1 MSALDLRSIFWGNL
15 LLLGLQPVHY
25 PGVTL
30 HRDMFAGHTGAS
42 KSMEVVLRFLFGT
55 LDPVLSKERF
65 AKCWPIVDRGQGR
78 EFRNVAVKWLEFLKK
93 EGHIPSD
100 VLVRRSY
107 FDECRGERFERV
119 LLALSHYVLK
129 VSFERSC
136 GSNQNVSLSRP
147 QGGKRDSL
155 MEELRMKALKVRITA
170 VAHDFLAEEKTRTD
184 LQTQW
189 KSYAEQLTNDYQDL
203 VCRKKD
209 AHLTRSR
216 LQEELQTAFDSSKLE
231 DALSQRANTTSRI
244 SAGWTTVIDWMKENR
259 RNMDMTEDILKGHT
273 SDCVLENTSMCF
285 ELPSGLQNGDG
296 RVTTR
301 PYVDGRLDLTAITR
315 LWSIAQFELLKT
327 LQGSVLNPTSE
338 CDQRPSSIACSET
351 PDLVAD
357 QLCKQETLLAR
368 IRTLKS
374 DMQTQLVDIR
384 ASIAANRSGV
394 RSKYDDTP
402 PKQNRE
408 ETSDTILNEN
418 PGPDMDISTP
428 TVVKIVSELPTPEA
442 VAAINDMVRSEVTGA
457 MDAAASASIAASTRA
472 MRERLVAAASSRMG
486 IIDFDSSHQVSSNKD
501 IKVTPPATPK
511 GHGRSSRLLAPTVSS
526 AAKCRT
532 RPPSKASE
540 PCLGSPS
547 RTTLQRKIKEKT
559 TNSSKKRVPDKQ
571 GASASQNVSLV
582 KSRTSNSPRRSSFT
596 RTSTAHSQR
605 EPTVAYDLLCE
616 QIVNF
621 VHTEI
626 GPVPQVPSAP
636 AGSSISPGRVD
647 QLNFSDTHTGLFQ
660 DDLNEM
666 TEPPENIADPIAA
679 LGNQGFH
686 PQKEIAR
693 TPEKSQNQT
702 LASNSVRGSAT
713 SARHTSSRVNAYRPK
728 TPSKLSQI
736 VTFDSSSDSLLTDD
750 NDQSDKENLERSPD
764 SKSPRTRH
772 RKSLLTSEKNNSYG
786 RMGKSPNSQ
795 RKKPKQGLLQM
806 LHTPKRIALRNSKTP
821 VNRQSRSRTESPS
834 SPAIDFGE
842 VDDWLDEEIP
852 DFLLDA
858 DDELHGTEEDDP
870 NFGPIKVAL
879 LPRRGSNISFHRG
892 GIEDDD
898 KDQELEN
905 MFDKLRQLKL
915 KTAAAK

>member
-1 MSALDLRSIFWGNL
+1 
-15 LLLGLQPVHY
+15 
-25 PGVTL
+25 
-30 HRDMFAGHTGAS
+30 MFAGHTGAS
-42 KSMEVVLRFLFGT
+42 KAMEVVLRFLFGT

-78 EFRNVAVKWLEFLKK
+78 EFRNVVVKWLELLKK

-100 VLVRRSY
+100 ILVRRSY

-136 GSNQNVSLSRP
+136 GSNQNVFLSRP

-155 MEELRMKALKVRITA
+155 IEGLRTKALKVRITA

-184 LQTQW
+184 LQKHW

-209 AHLTRSR
+209 AHSTRSR
-216 LQEELQTAFDSSKLE
+216 LQEELENAFGSSKLE
-231 DALSQRANTTSRI
+231 DALSQRADTADRI
-244 SAGWTTVIDWMKENR
+244 SAGWTTIMNWMEENR
-259 RNMDMTEDILKGHT
+259 RNMDMTEDILKRHT

-296 RVTTR
+296 RITTR

-327 LQGSVLNPTSE
+327 LQRSVLNSTSE
-338 CDQRPSSIACSET
+338 CDQRPSSIAPSET
-351 PDLVAD
+351 PDLVGD

-368 IRTLKS
+368 VRTLKS

-384 ASIAANRSGV
+384 ASIAASRSDV
-394 RSKYDDTP
+394 CSKYDDTS

-408 ETSDTILNEN
+408 ETSSDTILKEN
-418 PGPDMDISTP
+418 LGPDMGISTP
-428 TVVKIVSELPTPEA
+428 TVVKIASELPTPDA

-457 MDAAASASIAASTRA
+457 MDAAVSASISASTRA
-472 MRERLVAAASSRMG
+472 MRERLVAAASSRMSV
-486 IIDFDSSHQVSSNKD
+486 IDFDSSNKVSSNKD
-501 IKVTPPATPK
+501 IRVAPPATPK

-532 RPPSKASE
+532 RPPSKASG

-547 RTTLQRKIKEKT
+547 RATLQRKTSEKT
-559 TNSSKKRVPDKQ
+559 TNSTKKRVPDKQ
-571 GASASQNVSLV
+571 GASASQNISVI
-582 KSRTSNSPRRSSFT
+582 KSRTSFSPRRSNLT
-596 RTSTAHSQR
+596 RTSTAHSQP

-647 QLNFSDTHTGLFQ
+647 QLNFSDTPTGLFQ

-666 TEPPENIADPIAA
+666 TEPPQNIADPIAA

-693 TPEKSQNQT
+693 TPEKSRKQT
-702 LASNSVRGSAT
+702 LASSSVRGSAA
-713 SARHTSSRVNAYRPK
+713 SSRHTSSRVNAYRPK
-728 TPSKLSQI
+728 TPSKLSQTL
-736 VTFDSSSDSLLTDD
+736 TFDSSSDSLLTDD

-772 RKSLLTSEKNNSYG
+772 RKSLLTSEKNTSNG
-786 RMGKSPNSQ
+786 RTGRSPNSQ
-795 RKKPKQGLLQM
+795 RKKHKQGLLQM
-806 LHTPKRIALRNSKTP
+806 LHTPKRMALRNYKTP
-821 VNRQSRSRTESPS
+821 VSRQSRSRTESPS
-834 SPAIDFGE
+834 SPAIDFEE

-858 DDELHGTEEDDP
+858 DDELHGSEEHDP

-892 GIEDDD
+892 GIEDEDD